1 MTVGTQDE
9 MVMVERTG
17 AAGAAGEVATPE
29 LPVAAAGALETA
41 GAVALL
47 EAGLTY
53 DGVKVV
59 AGVAG
64 TAGTAGAELFTRGTL
79 GALLGTTT
87 PAALVLA
94 TTG

>member
-64 TAGTAGAELFTRGTL
+64 TAGAELFTRGTL